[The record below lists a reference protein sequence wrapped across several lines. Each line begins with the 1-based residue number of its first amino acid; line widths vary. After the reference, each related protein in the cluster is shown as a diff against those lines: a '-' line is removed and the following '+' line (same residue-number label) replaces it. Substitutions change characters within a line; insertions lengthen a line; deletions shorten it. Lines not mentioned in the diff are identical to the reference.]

1 VTHLIDNDSVAE
13 LTKLAAPL
21 ATAIAEASIAK
32 VFTDALVPLVTKATA
47 QATEASAR
55 AEQAARD
62 AASAL
67 ETAEH
72 VRKAVAAELLD
83 VVEDLTAE
91 LDQFQPIRGGY
102 AYIKRH

>member
-1 VTHLIDNDSVAE
+1 MAYLTDTKLAH